1 MRRSTGLARP
11 RAFYVGES
19 SGTIV
24 WPMKYDV
31 SEIAA
36 QFDLPGVFR
45 SAELYGSGH
54 INDTYVVS
62 HDSSSVPIRFIV
74 QRINHHVF
82 RSPIALMENVGRVT
96 RHLRQRMLGSGVE
109 GIDRRVLTLMP
120 TKAGGDYHQDD
131 NGNVWRTFAFI
142 EGARTH
148 DTMRSEA
155 QAYETAKAFGHFQ
168 SQLTDLPGPRLHETI
183 PDFHHSR
190 RRFDVFAD
198 AVRTDPLGRAALAE
212 PEIEFALRNEPIVDV
227 LLCLHAAGDI
237 PERVTHNDT
246 KLNNVMID
254 DESGEGICV
263 IDLDTVMPG
272 LTLYDFGDM
281 VRSATS
287 PTEEDEWDLSKVVMR
302 MSMFEALTSGYL
314 AALEDV
320 LNSAERELLPFAG
333 RLITF
338 ECGIRF
344 LTDFL
349 VGDAYFKTQRDAHN
363 LDRARTQFKLVE
375 SIMAQEDQ
383 MKRFVAG
390 A

>member
-1 MRRSTGLARP
+1 MNYNVP
-11 RAFYVGES
+11 
-19 SGTIV
+19 
-24 WPMKYDV
+24 
-31 SEIAA
+31 EIAA
-36 QFDLPGVFR
+36 QFDLPGAFR
-45 SAELYGSGH
+45 SAAPYGSGH
-54 INDTYVVS
+54 INDTYAVT
-62 HDSSSVPIRFIV
+62 HDLRGRAVRYIV
-74 QRINHHVF
+74 QRINHDVF
-82 RSPIALMENVGRVT
+82 ANPIALMENVGRVT
-96 RHLRQRMLGSGVE
+96 RHLRQRMLVSGSD

-120 TKAGGDYHQDD
+120 TNNGSDYHQDAA
-131 NGNVWRTFAFI
+131 GNVWRAFAFI

-148 DTMRSEA
+148 DTVNSER
-155 QAYETAKAFGHFQ
+155 QVYQTARAFGNFQ
-168 SQLTDLPGPRLHETI
+168 SLLTDLPKPRLHETI

-190 RRFDVFAD
+190 RRFDTFAA
-198 AVRTDPLGRAALAE
+198 AVRDDPFGRVALTG
-212 PEIEFALRNEPIVDV
+212 PEIEFAYRHEVIVDV
-227 LLCLHAAGDI
+227 LLERHAAGDI

-246 KLNNVMID
+246 KINNVLID
-254 DESGEGICV
+254 DESSEAICV

-287 PTEEDEWDLSKVVMR
+287 PADEDERDLSRVVMR
-302 MSMFEALTSGYL
+302 MPMFEALASGYL
-314 AALEDV
+314 TSLENT
-320 LNSAERELLPFAG
+320 LSPAEKQLLPFAG